1 MLRSRRTEQ
10 VCRFLLNAR
19 VWVLTGEGLFHR
31 AENAA
36 ERVVALNA
44 EHFVFRELS
53 ADLVDNGA
61 CDLAVKLDRGL
72 GAVWCRESTE
82 VAPAEKFEGW

>member
-1 MLRSRRTEQ
+1 M
-10 VCRFLLNAR
+10 
-19 VWVLTGEGLFHR
+19 WVLIGEGLFHR

-44 EHFVFRELS
+44 EHYVFWELS
-53 ADLVDNGA
+53 ADLVDIGA
-61 CDLAVKLDRGL
+61 CNGAVKLDCEL